1 MWLTYVIVSRFRVFS
16 LSAQPVRVPSY
27 SVLVNTFYFRNDPI
41 DATMRASKVLQS
53 SHPTPTRAR
62 FTEQSKALR
71 SSAASETKLGRPAS
85 APRLTRPASAAS
97 SAAGL
102 QASRGISASLST
114 LPRSKAQAR
123 PQTSSGVRSTAPT
136 AEPSEP
142 SLFELRELP
151 ALAADAEAYVL
162 PGAVGERLAHEMPPP
177 AQQAR
182 RKGTQAWVQGDVQRA
197 IQEFSSAIDLEPKG
211 SRAST
216 DALQAAGSRW
226 LWPNPNLSLTLTLTL
241 SLSLT
246 LNLQLRCAGLL
257 RAGRHDEALA
267 DAQLVVQ
274 ALQGWGG
281 SGGLA
286 SVVADAS
293 ACATAGSAIAG
304 RSAVAQA
311 KLAAAAAE
319 AAEYKVAAWPP
330 PPLTLNLTRAPSPS
344 PSPNPSP

>member
-1 MWLTYVIVSRFRVFS
+1 
-16 LSAQPVRVPSY
+16 
-27 SVLVNTFYFRNDPI
+27 
-41 DATMRASKVLQS
+41 MRAQSK
-53 SHPTPTRAR
+53 AR
-62 FTEQSKALR
+62 FTEQSTALR

-151 ALAADAEAYVL
+151 ALSADAEVYVL

-216 DALQAAGSRW
+216 DALQ
-226 LWPNPNLSLTLTLTL
+226 
-241 SLSLT
+241 
-246 LNLQLRCAGLL
+246 LRCAGLL

-281 SGGLA
+281 AGGLA
-286 SVVADAS
+286 SVAADAS
-293 ACATAGSAIAG
+293 ACATAGSAVPG

-311 KLAAAAAE
+311 KLARAAAE

-330 PPLTLNLTRAPSPS
+330 PTLPLNLTRAPSPS
-344 PSPNPSP
+344 PSPSPNPNPYPNPNQVAAWQLHGLALSGCERHAEAAASFARALGLRPETAHAAALTRQVSVVSG